1 MRRASSLL
9 LAGLALALSASGP
22 VGRPALAV
30 EPPQAAVPHRA
41 PRVSWTEDE
50 DWTAVVARA
59 GSLDTPIL
67 VDFYATW
74 CGPCKLLDA
83 MVYNEK
89 PVIAELADVLTF
101 KVDVDKARY
110 DGLEEAFGIERLPT
124 LVWCE
129 ADGTELGRFTGYV
142 SAGEFL
148 ATVRDWK
155 ADRERERSLESDLR
169 DSPRDP
175 RLLTELALRRLDQGR
190 TGDASGALD
199 LLAALAGDSL
209 RSDAAEGVLKVA
221 VREDGAGNRGRA
233 AELGRRV
240 LGMYPAEAAGDRARR
255 TSDIAGLDRLAEF
268 QAAVADTAGLMETY
282 ERMLAWDRY
291 HLPALAGFARLA
303 LAQGARLPEATTHAL
318 RAAIRSDKDPE
329 MIRLLA
335 ACYHRRGFNER
346 AVKWMAEAVARA
358 PGNPDLQAELSR
370 YRELAAPR
378 THR

>member
-1 MRRASSLL
+1 MRPAFFPF
-9 LAGLALALSASGP
+9 LAGLALALAASGP
-22 VGRPALAV
+22 GGRPALAAD
-30 EPPQAAVPHRA
+30 PPQAAVPHRA
-41 PRVSWTEDE
+41 PRVSWAEDE
-50 DWTAVVARA
+50 DWAAVVARA
-59 GSLDTPIL
+59 GSLDKPIL

-101 KVDVDKARY
+101 KVDVDKERY
-110 DGLEEAFGIERLPT
+110 DDLEEVFGIERLPT
-124 LVWCE
+124 LVWCD

-155 ADRERERSLESDLR
+155 ADRERERSLATDLR
-169 DSPRDP
+169 ASPRDP

-190 TGDASGALD
+190 TGDVSGAVD

-221 VREDGAGNRGRA
+221 VRVDGAGDRGRA
-233 AELGRRV
+233 AEFGRRV
-240 LGMYPAEAAGDRARR
+240 LGMYPAEAAADRTRR
-255 TSDIAGLDRLAEF
+255 TSDLAGLDRLAEF
-268 QAAVADTAGLMETY
+268 QAALGDTAGLMGTY

-291 HLPALAGFARLA
+291 HLPALAGFAGLA
-303 LAQGARLPEATTHAL
+303 LAQDARLPEATTHAL
-318 RAAIRSDKDPE
+318 RAVIRSDKDPE

-335 ACYHRRGFNER
+335 ACYHRRGFTER
-346 AVKWMAEAVARA
+346 AVKWMAEAVSGA
-358 PGNPDLQAELSR
+358 PGNLDLQADLAR
-370 YRELAAPR
+370 YRELAAPK